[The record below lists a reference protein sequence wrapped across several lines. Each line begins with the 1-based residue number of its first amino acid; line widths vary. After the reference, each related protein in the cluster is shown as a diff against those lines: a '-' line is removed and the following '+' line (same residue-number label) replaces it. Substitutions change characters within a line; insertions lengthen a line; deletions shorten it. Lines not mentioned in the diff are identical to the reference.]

1 MHVTLVLS
9 KPVSSSI
16 SKNVGGKGNATF
28 FFICFFI
35 YPGQG
40 ILPAAVNFLVKYA
53 LKEQIILCS
62 SPVWTRRLPGS
73 PGEYSGISSTSRDA
87 INPTASHVDRRH
99 VQGLSPIYFCNWD
112 VVISCF
118 PWWLTFC
125 FISNVSTFSNDMV
138 TYKNR
143 CVHASSHPPFSIIT
157 TIFFKTR

>member
-99 VQGLSPIYFCNWD
+99 VQGLSPIYFCN
-112 VVISCF
+112 
-118 PWWLTFC
+118 
-125 FISNVSTFSNDMV
+125 
-138 TYKNR
+138 
-143 CVHASSHPPFSIIT
+143 
-157 TIFFKTR
+157 